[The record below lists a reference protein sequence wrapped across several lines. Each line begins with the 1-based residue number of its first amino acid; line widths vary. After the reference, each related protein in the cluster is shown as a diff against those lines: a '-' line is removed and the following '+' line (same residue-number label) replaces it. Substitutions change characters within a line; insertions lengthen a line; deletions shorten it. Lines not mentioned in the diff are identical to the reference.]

1 MRSTLDAD
9 ACADAFQPSTL
20 TQWQAGETYSDCTGV
35 SHVVPSDGSG
45 LQNGLLYYYT
55 AINSVG
61 YSLPQATDSAMK
73 PVTTPGAPTSVV
85 LSTVSATQL
94 RVQFSSP
101 AWDGGDEITSYL
113 VEYATDVAFA
123 STESV
128 TVSYLDGGS
137 PF

>member
-1 MRSTLDAD
+1 
-9 ACADAFQPSTL
+9 
-20 TQWQAGETYSDCTGV
+20 V
-35 SHVVPSDGSG
+35 SHVVPSDVSG

-55 AINSVG
+55 AISSVG

-101 AWDGGDEITSYL
+101 AWDGGGDEITSHL